1 MVLISKLKPQA
12 MGPSTNRDAD
22 NICLSTYIMYYK
34 NQRILYKGNWINN
47 MAHGYG
53 EEYNNEGNLI
63 YSGEWKYNS
72 KCIN

>member
-34 NQRILYKGNWINN
+34 KELSCKIQISDLKYRAIESVYDSL
-47 MAHGYG
+47 GY
-53 EEYNNEGNLI
+53 
-63 YSGEWKYNS
+63 
-72 KCIN
+72 